1 MAAPFIRT
9 NGTTPQVDFGT
20 PLGGVIS
27 LTAVDTTANETIT
40 LPPESCGLMG
50 VIFQQLDD
58 KVVANTVDETSQ
70 FGTGGTDDTRTI
82 TADMASAGQCYFIR
96 LSGYIS
102 NTGAPTGTLRIK
114 MGSTNLVVT
123 GPTTLPSGL
132 TNAFVETVFHLTVRS
147 TGALGTVIGQG
158 HTKLIVGALGTT
170 YNRQLTMTAPATI
183 DFTADQA
190 IDVTYQWGTADPAN
204 SLTIT
209 NSMIQVAR

>member
-1 MAAPFIRT
+1 MATPFIRT
-9 NGTTPQVDFGT
+9 DGTTPKIDFGT

-58 KVVANTVDETSQ
+58 QVIANTVDETSQ
-70 FGTGGTDDTRTI
+70 FGTGGADDTRTI
-82 TADMASAGQCYFIR
+82 PADMAQAGQCYFIR
-96 LSGYIS
+96 LSGFIS
-102 NTGAPTGTLRIK
+102 NTGTPTGTLRIK
-114 MGSTNLVVT
+114 LGSTNLVVS

-132 TNAFVETVFHLTVRS
+132 TNAFVETVFHFTIRS

-158 HTKLIVGALGTT
+158 HTKLIVGALDTT

-183 DFTADQA
+183 DFTADQE

>member
-96 LSGYIS
+96 LNGYIS
-102 NTGAPTGTLRIK
+102 NTGTPTGTLRIK
-114 MGSTNLVVT
+114 LGSTNLVVT

>member
-1 MAAPFIRT
+1 MATPFIRT
-9 NGTTPQVDFGT
+9 NGTTPQIDFGT

-27 LTAVDTTANETIT
+27 LTAVDGTANGTVT

-58 KVVANTVDETSQ
+58 KVVSNTTDETSQ
-70 FGTGGTDDTRTI
+70 LGTGGTGDTRTI
-82 TADMASAGQCYFIR
+82 QANMVSAGQCYSIR
-96 LSGYIS
+96 LNGLIS
-102 NTGAPTGTLRIK
+102 CTGTPTGTIRIK
-114 MGSTNLVVT
+114 LGSTNLVVS

-132 TNAFVETVFHLTVRS
+132 TNAFVEAVFHFTVRS

-190 IDVTYQWGTADPAN
+190 IDVTYQWGAASLSNT
-204 SLTIT
+204 LTIT
-209 NSMIQVAR
+209 NSMIKVAR

>member
-1 MAAPFIRT
+1 MATPFIRT
-9 NGTTPQVDFGT
+9 NGTTPQIDFGT

-50 VIFQQLDD
+50 MIFQQLDD
-58 KVVANTVDETSQ
+58 QVVANTADETSQ
-70 FGTGGTDDTRTI
+70 FGTGGADDTRTI
-82 TADMASAGQCYFIR
+82 PADMAQAGQCYFIR
-96 LSGYIS
+96 LNGYIS
-102 NTGAPTGTLRIK
+102 NTGTPTGTLRIK
-114 MGSTNLVVT
+114 LGSTNLVVT

-183 DFTADQA
+183 DFTVDQA

>member
-96 LSGYIS
+96 LNGYIS
-102 NTGAPTGTLRIK
+102 NTGTPTGTLRIK
-114 MGSTNLVVT
+114 LGSTNLVVT

-132 TNAFVETVFHLTVRS
+132 TNAFVETVFHMTIRS
-147 TGALGTVIGQG
+147 TGALGTIIGQG
-158 HTKLIVGALGTT
+158 HTKLIVGSLGTT

-183 DFTADQA
+183 DFTVDQA